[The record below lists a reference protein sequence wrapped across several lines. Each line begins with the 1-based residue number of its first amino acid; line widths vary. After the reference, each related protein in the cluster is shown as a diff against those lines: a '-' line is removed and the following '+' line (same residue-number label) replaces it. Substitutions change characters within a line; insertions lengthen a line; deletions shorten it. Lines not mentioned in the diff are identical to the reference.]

1 MSDRPANAAPPAGS
15 PMAHLPLATERLLLR
30 PYAPDDSAEIARLL
44 NDAEMARFL
53 MVIPHPFVEFD
64 ARTLVKAAWRRLT
77 GGRGFDL
84 LITVRDGGG
93 KPVGSV
99 GIGLHD
105 EGRRGELGFWIGRE
119 YWGRG
124 YAGEAAR
131 RMVVF
136 AAETLRVPVLTGT
149 VAVDNEASLAVMAR
163 LGFVETGRG
172 EKRVPSTGEMRE
184 VIFFELLPGSR

>member
-1 MSDRPANAAPPAGS
+1 MPDRPANAAPPADS
-15 PMAHLPLATERLLLR
+15 PIAQLPLETERLLLR
-30 PYAPDDSAEIARLL
+30 PYARHDAAEITRLL
-44 NDAEMARFL
+44 NDTEMARFL

-84 LITVRDGGG
+84 LITVKDGGDR
-93 KPVGSV
+93 PVGSV
-99 GIGLHD
+99 GVGLHD
-105 EGRRGELGFWIGRE
+105 EGARGELGFWIGRD

-124 YAGEAAR
+124 YASEAAR
-131 RMVVF
+131 RMIEF
-136 AAETLRVPVLTGT
+136 ATETLGVTNLTGT
-149 VAVDNEASLAVMAR
+149 VAADNAASLTVLAK

-184 VIFFELLPGSR
+184 VIFFELVVNGR

>member
-1 MSDRPANAAPPAGS
+1 
-15 PMAHLPLATERLLLR
+15 MAHLPLETERLLLR
-30 PYAPDDSAEIARLL
+30 PYARDDAGEIARLL
-44 NDAEMARFL
+44 NDTEMARFL

-84 LITVRDGGG
+84 LITVKDGGG

-99 GIGLHD
+99 GVGLHN
-105 EGRRGELGFWIGRE
+105 EGARGELGFWIGRD

-124 YAGEAAR
+124 YASEAAR
-131 RMVVF
+131 RMIEF
-136 AAETLRVPVLTGT
+136 ATETLGVARLTGT
-149 VAVDNEASLAVMAR
+149 VAADNEGSLAVLAK
-163 LGFVETGRG
+163 LGFAESGRG

-184 VIFFELLPGSR
+184 VIFFELQAGGR